1 MKHIKLKEV
10 KKELYIW
17 ELMILAGIYL
27 LKVNNRNTRTRRET
41 CSKLTI
47 KIPKR
52 LVSIVNSEHVI
63 GGQDEYVGQTRMIG
77 SMARIDKEISM
88 KK

>member
-52 LVSIVNSEHVI
+52 LISIVNSEHVI
-63 GGQDEYVGQTRMIG
+63 GG
-77 SMARIDKEISM
+77 
-88 KK
+88 

>member
-1 MKHIKLKEV
+1 MHLGV
-10 KKELYIW
+10 NDPT
-17 ELMILAGIYL
+17 GIYL
-27 LKVNNRNTRTRRET
+27 LKVNNRNSRTRRET

-47 KIPKR
+47 KVPKQ

>member
-63 GGQDEYVGQTRMIG
+63 GG
-77 SMARIDKEISM
+77 
-88 KK
+88 